1 MKFRLILHPKE
12 LLMDMFSKHPDIVR
26 NNISKKIDKL
36 YEEATNEVLAKT
48 RRLEWR
54 QLVTKQIASNLRKLA
69 DRLELPQIPTPIPN
83 TTQHLTKQAR

>member
-1 MKFRLILHPKE
+1 
-12 LLMDMFSKHPDIVR
+12 MDMFSKHPDIVR
-26 NNISKKIDKL
+26 DNISEKIDKL

-69 DRLELPQIPTPIPN
+69 DRLEPPQIPTPIPN